1 MNFMIIIKSLRQTI
15 EAAESEL
22 QIDEKSE
29 IEPESATDQNDFEDL
44 NQIDIDLNPKPQTSS
59 VWVDFIF

>member
-1 MNFMIIIKSLRQTI
+1 MKKNKSLRQTI
-15 EAAESEL
+15 EPTESEL

-29 IEPESATDQNDFEDL
+29 IEPETATDQNDFEDL